1 VRVRGL
7 FEQPEVFEFL
17 MKLHYFSLIFL
28 VCPLGVRGQEAQP
41 SPSPA
46 ATVSGAQHSG
56 GSQELNNMT
65 VVGQLNEARESI
77 VPELGATRY
86 EINKN
91 QIATELQGSNAPFN
105 EVLLRA
111 PGVAQ
116 DSFGQL
122 HIRGEHANLQ
132 YRINDILIPE
142 GISGF
147 GQELDSRFA
156 QNVSLITGSLPAQFG
171 FRTAGIVDVHTKD
184 GVLSPGGSVS
194 LYGGAQ
200 DTIRPSI
207 EYAGS
212 SGKFSYYLTGSFNQN
227 DLGIENPTNSHN
239 AIHDDTTQYKGFAYL
254 SYLID
259 DTSRITLTLS
269 GTYSTFQIPNNPG
282 QVAAFTYKGQT
293 VFDSRQL
300 NENQYEQN
308 HYAVLAYQKA
318 FDWGGFQLAA
328 FTRYSGIDFSPDIKG
343 DLMFNGTASH
353 VARTI
358 FSNGVQLDANWVIN
372 DSHTLR
378 GGFLVTAETAKI
390 DTTTAVFP
398 TDPFGNQA
406 SDIPFSIVDNHRK
419 TGYLYGFY
427 LQDEWKVF
435 APLTIN
441 FGARFDLMSEFT
453 HSSQLS
459 PRVNAVLQLTSTTT
473 VHAGYSRYFTPPPIE
488 LVGVSSLQKFIGT
501 TNQAAVQKDSVI
513 KPERSHYFDAGITQK
528 ITDGLTVG
536 VDGYYKIARDQL
548 DEGQFGAAL
557 IFSPFNYSKG
567 NVYGVEVTANYTKGG
582 FSAYAN
588 FAFSRATGQKITS
601 SQFLFGADELKFI
614 SNHWIFLDHDQ
625 RYTLSAGASYKFRDT
640 TVYAD
645 LLYGSGL
652 RNGFA
657 STQNLPGYYPVNVGL
672 QHDFHL
678 PNKNQIQVRFDIVN
692 LFDQAYELR
701 DGTGVGV
708 GAPQWGQRRG
718 FYGGVSWV
726 F

>member
-1 VRVRGL
+1 
-7 FEQPEVFEFL
+7 
-17 MKLHYFSLIFL
+17 MKLYHFSLIFL
-28 VCPLGVRGQEAQP
+28 ACALGVHAQEAQP
-41 SPSPA
+41 SPTPPA
-46 ATVSGAQHSG
+46 ANTSSQPSG
-56 GSQELNNMT
+56 GSQELSNMT
-65 VVGQLNEARESI
+65 VVGQLNEAREAI

-86 EINKN
+86 KIDKS
-91 QIATELQGSNAPFN
+91 QIATELRGSNAPFN
-105 EVLLRA
+105 EVILRM
-111 PGVAQ
+111 PGAAQ

-122 HIRGEHANLQ
+122 HVRGEHANLQ
-132 YRINDILIPE
+132 YRINDVLIPE

-156 QNVSLITGSLPAQFG
+156 QTVSLITGSLPAQFG
-171 FRTAGIVDVHTKD
+171 FRTAGIIDVHTKD

-194 LYGGAQ
+194 IYGGAQ
-200 DTIRPSI
+200 DTIRPSL

-212 SGKFSYYLTGSFNQN
+212 SGKFSYYMLGSFNQN

-259 DTSRITLTLS
+259 DTSRLTLTLS

-282 QVAAFTYKGQT
+282 QIPSFTYKGQT
-293 VFDSRQL
+293 AFDSRQL

-318 FDWGGFQLAA
+318 FDWGGFQLAL
-328 FTRYSGIDFSPDIKG
+328 FTRYSGVDFSPDIKG

-358 FSNGVQLDANWVIN
+358 FSNGAQLDANWVIN

-378 GGFLVTAETAKI
+378 GGFLFTAEIAKI
-390 DTTTAVFP
+390 DTNTAVFP
-398 TDPFGNQA
+398 IDSMGNQA
-406 SDIPFSIVDNHRK
+406 SDIPFSIADNHRK

-441 FGARFDLMSEFT
+441 FGARFDEMNEFT
-453 HSSQLS
+453 HSQQLS

-473 VHAGYSRYFTPPPIE
+473 LHAGYSRYFTPPPME
-488 LVGVSSLQKFIGT
+488 LVGVSSLKKFIGT
-501 TNQAAVQKDSVI
+501 TNQAAVQQDSII
-513 KPERSHYFDAGITQK
+513 KPERAHYFDAGITQK
-528 ITDGLTVG
+528 ITDGFNVG

-567 NVYGVEVTANYTKGG
+567 NVYGVEVTANYNKGG

-588 FAFSRATGQKITS
+588 FAFSRATGEKITS
-601 SQFLFGADELKFI
+601 GQFLFGADELKFI
-614 SNHWIFLDHDQ
+614 SNHWVFLDHDQ
-625 RYTLSAGASYKFRDT
+625 RYTLSAGASYKFHDT
-640 TVYAD
+640 TVYANI
-645 LLYGSGL
+645 LYGSGL

-657 STQNLPGYYPVNVGL
+657 STQNLPGYYPVNLGL

-678 PNKNQIQVRFDIVN
+678 PNKTQIQVRFDVVN

-701 DGTGVGV
+701 DGTGIGV

-718 FYGGVSWV
+718 FYGGVSWG

>member
-1 VRVRGL
+1 
-7 FEQPEVFEFL
+7 

-28 VCPLGVRGQEAQP
+28 ACAMVARAQEAQP
-41 SPSPA
+41 SPSPSA
-46 ATVSGAQHSG
+46 ASSSAQSTS
-56 GSQELNNMT
+56 GSQDLNKVT
-65 VVGQLNEARESI
+65 VVGQLNEAREAI

-86 EINKN
+86 EVNKS
-91 QIATELQGSNAPFN
+91 QIETELQGANAPFN
-105 EVLLRA
+105 QVLLRA

-132 YRINDILIPE
+132 YRINDVLIPE

-147 GQELDSRFA
+147 GQELDSRFV

-184 GVLSPGGSVS
+184 GILSPGGSIS
-194 LYGGAQ
+194 MYGGSQ
-200 DTIRPSI
+200 RTIRPSFQ
-207 EYAGS
+207 YAGN
-212 SGKFSYYLTGSFNQN
+212 SGKFSYYFTGSYHQN
-227 DLGIENPTNSHN
+227 SLGIENPTHN
-239 AIHDDTTQYKGFAYL
+239 HTAIHDDTTQYKGFAHL
-254 SYLID
+254 SYLIED
-259 DTSRITLTLS
+259 YSRITLTLS
-269 GTYSTFQIPNNPG
+269 GTYSDFQIPNNPG
-282 QVAAFTYKGQT
+282 QVPAFTYKGQT
-293 VFDSRQL
+293 AFDSRQL

-318 FDWGGFQLAA
+318 ADWGGFQLAV
-328 FTRYSGIDFSPDIKG
+328 FTRYSGIDFSPDLKG
-343 DLMFNGTASH
+343 DLMFNGTAGKVS
-353 VARTI
+353 RTI
-358 FSNGVQLDANWVIN
+358 FSNGVQLDANWIIN

-378 GGFLVTAETAKI
+378 GGLLVTAEMAKI

-398 TDPFGNQA
+398 TDASGAQT
-406 SDIPFSIVDNHRK
+406 SDIPFSITDNHSK

-435 APLTIN
+435 EPLTIN
-441 FGARFDLMSEFT
+441 FGARFDLMSEYT

-459 PRVNAVLQLTSTTT
+459 PRINAVLQLTKNTT
-473 VHAGYSRYFTPPPIE
+473 VHAGYSRYFTPPPLE
-488 LVGVSSLQKFIGT
+488 LVGVSSIQKFIGT
-501 TNQAAVQKDSVI
+501 TNQSKNQQDSVI
-513 KPERSHYFDAGITQK
+513 KPERAHYFDAGITQK
-528 ITDGLTVG
+528 FFDEFSMGL
-536 VDGYYKIARDQL
+536 DGYYKIARDQL
-548 DEGQFGAAL
+548 DEGQFGQAL

-567 NVYGVEVTANYTKGG
+567 NVYGLELTANYSKGG

-588 FAFSRATGQKITS
+588 FAFSRATGQKVTS
-601 SQFLFGADELKFI
+601 SQFVFGPDELKFI

-625 RYTLSAGASYKFRDT
+625 RFTLSAGASYKFHDT

-652 RNGFA
+652 RHGFVN
-657 STQNLPGYYPVNVGL
+657 TENLSSYYPVNVGV

-678 PNKNQIQVRFDIVN
+678 PSGKQVQVRFDVVN

-701 DGTGVGV
+701 DGSGIGV
-708 GAPQWGQRRG
+708 GAPQWGARRG
-718 FYGGVSWV
+718 FFGGVTWV